1 MDAPKTIGAR
11 IRACREQAGMTQSE
25 LASAAFVTR
34 QSVGNWESG
43 KTLPDVQSLQL
54 VSQAL
59 GTTVDGLLGD
69 EVPAIA
75 RETTEARRQLTRCLA
90 SLAVLFVFYLVVCVI
105 DVSFLRGEPNYTALL
120 ACNGIRITLAAFS
133 IPVAKRMREIARGR
147 ELGDA
152 VEIMLFVE
160 GYPAGKEPPN
170 NIFYRTILTNIPALY
185 TLFVVALAA
194 VYIAIV
200 YA

>member
-1 MDAPKTIGAR
+1 MDVPKTIGAR
-11 IRACREQAGMTQSE
+11 IRACREQAGLTQAE
-25 LASAAFVTR
+25 LAAAFVTR
-34 QSVGNWESG
+34 QSVGNWEGG

-54 VSQAL
+54 VAQAL

-75 RETTEARRQLTRCLA
+75 RETIEARRQLTRCLA
-90 SLAVLFVFYLVVCVI
+90 ALAVLLVLYLVVSVI
-105 DVSFLRGEPNYTALL
+105 DVSFLRGEPNYTARL

-133 IPVAKRMREIARGR
+133 IPVARRMREIAHGR

-152 VEIMLFVE
+152 VEIMMFVE
-160 GYPAGKEPPN
+160 GYPAGQEPPN
-170 NIFYRTILTNIPALY
+170 NVFYRTILTNIPALY

-194 VYIAIV
+194 IYIAIV

>member
-1 MDAPKTIGAR
+1 MDVPKTIGAR
-11 IRACREQAGMTQSE
+11 IRACREQAGLTQAE
-25 LASAAFVTR
+25 LAAAAFVTR
-34 QSVGNWESG
+34 QSVGNWEGG

-54 VSQAL
+54 VAQAL

-75 RETTEARRQLTRCLA
+75 RETIEARRQLTRCLA
-90 SLAVLFVFYLVVCVI
+90 ALAVLLVLYLVVSVI
-105 DVSFLRGEPNYTALL
+105 DVSFLRGEPNYTARL

-133 IPVAKRMREIARGR
+133 IPVVRRMREIAHGR

-152 VEIMLFVE
+152 VEIMMFVE
-160 GYPAGKEPPN
+160 GYPAGQEPPN
-170 NIFYRTILTNIPALY
+170 NVFYRTILTNIPALY

-194 VYIAIV
+194 IYIAIV